1 MIYLLTS
8 DGYRDSLELE
18 NYATDDEGLLKILIR
33 EQLEYGNE
41 VIPKSV
47 KIDFNK
53 RTIYFRY
60 KDMDGY
66 EDKRTYEFIAI
77 SPI

>member
-33 EQLEYGNE
+33 EQLIYGNE
-41 VIPKSV
+41 VIPNSV

-60 KDMDGY
+60 TEMDGY
-66 EDKRTYEFIAI
+66 EDERTYEFIAI